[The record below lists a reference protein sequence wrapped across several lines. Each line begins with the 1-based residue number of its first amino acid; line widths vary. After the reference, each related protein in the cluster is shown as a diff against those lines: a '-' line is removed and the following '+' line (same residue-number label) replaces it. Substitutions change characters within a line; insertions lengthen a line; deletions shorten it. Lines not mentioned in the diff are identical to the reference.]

1 MKRILL
7 AATAAAFAIPI
18 HVSSAFDQVSFRR
31 DGKPQ
36 QAVGKIVVESQD
48 GGVLLEDR
56 AGALWEIQPG
66 EITERHSDDKPYKR
80 WNVEEIATQ
89 LNTEFPGFRIHNT
102 AHYVIAYN
110 TSQDYA
116 RWCGT
121 LFERLFLAFS
131 TSWKQRGLAL
141 DEPPGPMLAVVFDT
155 KQNFARY
162 AQAELKEATPS
173 VVGYYS
179 LRTNRITMY
188 DLTGLESLPTGGRG
202 TSADHIN
209 RLLSLPQ
216 AERTVATIIHEATHQ
231 LAFNGGLQ
239 TRYADIP
246 LWVSEGIAV
255 YFEAPDLKSKKGWNS
270 IDKIN
275 GVRLADFQQYALRRP
290 ADSLESLVV
299 KDDRFRNTGSAS
311 HAYSEA
317 WAFNYF
323 LLHKRREDYVK
334 YLKVLS
340 AKLPLRNDAPQERLA
355 EFRRAFG
362 DDLQKLDT
370 EFMRYMGTVR

>member
-7 AATAAAFAIPI
+7 AAIAAAFSIPT
-18 HVSSAFDQVSFRR
+18 HAGFALDQVSFRR
-31 DGKPQ
+31 DGHSR

-56 AGALWEIQPG
+56 AGALWAIQPG
-66 EITERHSDDKPYKR
+66 EIIERHSDDKPFER
-80 WNVEEIATQ
+80 WDAAEIATQ
-89 LNTEFPGFRIHNT
+89 LNAELPGFRIHNT
-102 AHYVIAYN
+102 SHYVIAYN

-116 RWCGT
+116 RWCGS

-131 TSWKQRGLAL
+131 TFWKQRGLAL

-162 AQAELKEATPS
+162 AQDELKEATPS
-173 VVGYYS
+173 IVGYYS

-188 DLTGLESLPTGGRG
+188 DLTGLESLPKTGRG

-255 YFEAPDLKSKKGWNS
+255 YFEAPDLQSRRGWRSVDNV
-270 IDKIN
+270 N
-275 GVRLADFQQYALRRP
+275 RVRLADFQQYSAHRP
-290 ADSLESLVV
+290 ADSLESLVA
-299 KDDRFRNTGSAS
+299 KDDRFRNTGAAP

-323 LLHKRREDYVK
+323 LLHKRQEDYVK

-340 AKLPLRNDAPQERLA
+340 AKLPLRNDEPQERLD